1 MRNIWNIFKLDIKN
15 ITTNWVV
22 AILIGGLIILPSLYA
37 WLNIKASWDPY
48 GQTDQIPIGLVNED
62 KGATIRDKEVHVG
75 DSLVEVLRKNE
86 DFNWQFVDRK
96 KALEEVEYGN
106 YYAVIIVPED
116 FSETLGTVIT
126 DSPEKAQIEYYVNEK
141 INSIA
146 PKITEKGAS
155 VIVEQISSEFIATV
169 NGVIFDM
176 FNQIGLE
183 IEEGLPDIQ
192 QFEQYIFTL
201 ESELPNI
208 HDLLT
213 STNKDADNAKQI
225 IKKANKLIPEVKSTA
240 DNGLNTVDKALKIL
254 EEAENRLKNMAPKIN
269 EDLKKI
275 QSTLTNVH
283 ERLGQIDTS
292 DINVDKQ
299 KESLQQMNNRI
310 NQSMESLEEMKNV
323 FLQIQENMAE
333 EKESVTSA
341 IERVETLVELLQ
353 FIQDEATKID
363 QFVNENESK
372 IAKIKEGLKNIDELA
387 STNIDKFIEEYTNTI
402 EPTVFKELKRG
413 KDTITQAKNM
423 LVEVKSTI
431 PKVERLLKNTNN
443 HLDEG
448 KGMLETVL
456 KEFPY
461 IKDKVKEVANQIR
474 KVQSEAD
481 VNEIIQLLRNDPE
494 AERGFFA
501 EPVVLNKNELFPIPN
516 YGTGMTP
523 FYTVLS
529 LWDGA
534 LLLISLL
541 TTDFPSMEGIRAHEM
556 YIGRLFT
563 FILIGLLQTIIVTA
577 GDIFLIEVDVSSKL
591 WFILFG
597 LFISVVFMI
606 IVYTVVSI
614 FGDVG
619 KAMAIVLLVLQ
630 ISSSGGTYPVVL
642 LPEFFQKVSPFLPFT
657 YAVDLMREAVG
668 GIIWVRSLNDIFLLS
683 LFGVIFVLVGL
694 FLKKPLNRLVK
705 KLMSSKSS
713 RLFH

>member
-541 TTDFPSMEGIRAHEM
+541 TTDFPSM
-556 YIGRLFT
+556 
-563 FILIGLLQTIIVTA
+563 
-577 GDIFLIEVDVSSKL
+577 
-591 WFILFG
+591 
-597 LFISVVFMI
+597 
-606 IVYTVVSI
+606 
-614 FGDVG
+614 
-619 KAMAIVLLVLQ
+619 
-630 ISSSGGTYPVVL
+630 
-642 LPEFFQKVSPFLPFT
+642 
-657 YAVDLMREAVG
+657 
-668 GIIWVRSLNDIFLLS
+668 
-683 LFGVIFVLVGL
+683 
-694 FLKKPLNRLVK
+694 
-705 KLMSSKSS
+705 
-713 RLFH
+713 

>member
-1 MRNIWNIFKLDIKN
+1 
-15 ITTNWVV
+15 
-22 AILIGGLIILPSLYA
+22 
-37 WLNIKASWDPY
+37 
-48 GQTDQIPIGLVNED
+48 
-62 KGATIRDKEVHVG
+62 
-75 DSLVEVLRKNE
+75 
-86 DFNWQFVDRK
+86 
-96 KALEEVEYGN
+96 
-106 YYAVIIVPED
+106 
-116 FSETLGTVIT
+116 
-126 DSPEKAQIEYYVNEK
+126 
-141 INSIA
+141 
-146 PKITEKGAS
+146 
-155 VIVEQISSEFIATV
+155 
-169 NGVIFDM
+169 
-176 FNQIGLE
+176 
-183 IEEGLPDIQ
+183 
-192 QFEQYIFTL
+192 
-201 ESELPNI
+201 LPNI

-516 YGTGMTP
+516 YGTGLTT
-523 FYTVLS
+523 FYTVLY
-529 LWDGA
+529 LWVGA

-541 TTDFPSMEGIRAHEM
+541 TTNFP
-556 YIGRLFT
+556 
-563 FILIGLLQTIIVTA
+563 
-577 GDIFLIEVDVSSKL
+577 
-591 WFILFG
+591 
-597 LFISVVFMI
+597 
-606 IVYTVVSI
+606 
-614 FGDVG
+614 
-619 KAMAIVLLVLQ
+619 
-630 ISSSGGTYPVVL
+630 
-642 LPEFFQKVSPFLPFT
+642 
-657 YAVDLMREAVG
+657 
-668 GIIWVRSLNDIFLLS
+668 
-683 LFGVIFVLVGL
+683 
-694 FLKKPLNRLVK
+694 
-705 KLMSSKSS
+705 
-713 RLFH
+713 